1 MLANNNKAML
11 KRLARNTVKTNRR
24 QFAILF
30 FTVALAACMLFCVF
44 TIGITYLHLSR
55 LQDTRLFGAE
65 YDAVVANGFTEEQ
78 KAILMDRS
86 DVRSVGVLSYA
97 GYAKSTDADDTIDV
111 GLLWCDSVY
120 WETMSAPARTGVK
133 GTYPEKE
140 NELMVTREALRACGK
155 ETLEPGDCFVMNYE
169 DNTGVHRENFV
180 ISGIWEGYGNQA
192 IFYVSEAFFQK
203 SGYAL
208 DQSGIL
214 YIKYDSDFVTN
225 RTIEETQESLSLSNT
240 QVFQAS
246 DYITHSI
253 TVLMG
258 ICGLGFIL
266 CLSAYL
272 LIYNI
277 LYLSVSG
284 KIRYYGLLQALGMT
298 KHQLTDFIRRQT
310 LPVGMAGIVIGGIL
324 GIFLSLALVPYMMR
338 ILGIASANL
347 EIHFYP
353 GVLLLSIGVTG
364 VSMLWGIHT
373 PVRMA
378 AKVTPV
384 EAARYR
390 SGAPVPVGIR
400 KRKRGHFFWRM
411 AMDQLRRDKTKVIV
425 VFLSLATS
433 LSVFY
438 CLTTIISSYGD
449 RTVMPNYW
457 DADLIVE
464 NDTQT
469 AEDMDSLLPA
479 LDGEMLAKLENMEG
493 IERIHA
499 VTGVP
504 ITLPYKQDGFTG
516 MWLEGYLSNK
526 PYLSYEE
533 AEADYRKHPE
543 HYYGMLKGIDDAEFD
558 YLNGTL
564 GTPVDRQDFLE
575 GRICIL
581 VYGGFEIPAEYTQGT
596 VVNFDYQ
603 NQNHGITVGAVDY
616 DGYYFSSTVGPSLIV
631 SRKYLEELSAD
642 PVVLSLNI
650 KYEQAGDEATERTIM
665 ESLSASPY
673 DNDLTVTSRL
683 EDLRTIREAQGSMQ
697 EIGTAIA
704 LLLLLVGA
712 LNYVNTMAS
721 GIQNR
726 KLTFSIMESVGMS
739 PRQIRRLLI
748 REGCLYA
755 FFSILITLTVG
766 TAVTYICFRSMNYM
780 GVPFS
785 VPILPLLSGMLLV
798 FVLCIAAPLL
808 SYRRLSDGRPVAE
821 RLRMYE

>member
-1 MLANNNKAML
+1 
-11 KRLARNTVKTNRR
+11 
-24 QFAILF
+24 
-30 FTVALAACMLFCVF
+30 
-44 TIGITYLHLSR
+44 
-55 LQDTRLFGAE
+55 
-65 YDAVVANGFTEEQ
+65 
-78 KAILMDRS
+78 
-86 DVRSVGVLSYA
+86 
-97 GYAKSTDADDTIDV
+97 
-111 GLLWCDSVY
+111 
-120 WETMSAPARTGVK
+120 
-133 GTYPEKE
+133 
-140 NELMVTREALRACGK
+140 
-155 ETLEPGDCFVMNYE
+155 
-169 DNTGVHRENFV
+169 
-180 ISGIWEGYGNQA
+180 
-192 IFYVSEAFFQK
+192 
-203 SGYAL
+203 
-208 DQSGIL
+208 
-214 YIKYDSDFVTN
+214 
-225 RTIEETQESLSLSNT
+225 
-240 QVFQAS
+240 
-246 DYITHSI
+246 
-253 TVLMG
+253 
-258 ICGLGFIL
+258 
-266 CLSAYL
+266 
-272 LIYNI
+272 
-277 LYLSVSG
+277 
-284 KIRYYGLLQALGMT
+284 
-298 KHQLTDFIRRQT
+298 
-310 LPVGMAGIVIGGIL
+310 
-324 GIFLSLALVPYMMR
+324 
-338 ILGIASANL
+338 
-347 EIHFYP
+347 
-353 GVLLLSIGVTG
+353 
-364 VSMLWGIHT
+364 
-373 PVRMA
+373 
-378 AKVTPV
+378 
-384 EAARYR
+384 
-390 SGAPVPVGIR
+390 
-400 KRKRGHFFWRM
+400 
-411 AMDQLRRDKTKVIV
+411 MDQLRRDKKKAIV

-457 DADLIVE
+457 DADLIVK

-469 AEDMDSLLPA
+469 AEDMDSLQPA
-479 LDGEMLAKLENMEG
+479 LDEEMFTKLENLEG
-493 IERIHA
+493 IERIHTVA
-499 VTGVP
+499 GVP
-504 ITLPYKQDGFTG
+504 ITLPYEQKGFSG

-533 AEADYRKHPE
+533 AEADYRNHPE

-650 KYEQAGDEATERTIM
+650 KYEQASDEATERTIM
-665 ESLSASPY
+665 EILSASPY

-739 PRQIRRLLI
+739 PGQIRRLLI